1 MSLGVRNEVR
11 AREMPGRI
19 RDKTK
24 KVKQVHFWSRLVK
37 RKRKKQQKKKKR
49 INENWGTGWTKWW
62 TRTKFMC
69 KLFLERAR
77 QNKPAIPQKTFKVCC
92 SEQRLGISLSVWL
105 DTWGH
110 APGHAHPH
118 LQPWALPVAWPPSWE
133 MLAFSSLNSRFRLRV
148 VKSQYIQLLA
158 FTLWA
163 SPEGGSYIINTLKLT
178 GAPGAPYP
186 VSSLPR
192 VNHPSRLKEGL

>member
-19 RDKTK
+19 RDQTK

-37 RKRKKQQKKKKR
+37 RKRKKQQKKKKKR
-49 INENWGTGWTKWW
+49 KEWQTGV
-62 TRTKFMC
+62 
-69 KLFLERAR
+69 LAELNDR
-77 QNKPAIPQKTFKVCC
+77 QELSLCVSYFYKEQDKTNRLFKVCC

-118 LQPWALPVAWPPSWE
+118 LQPWALPAAWPPSWE
-133 MLAFSSLNSRFRLRV
+133 TLAFSSLNSRFRLRA
-148 VKSQYIQLLA
+148 VKSQYVQLLA
-158 FTLWA
+158 YPL
-163 SPEGGSYIINTLKLT
+163 SISRRRKLH
-178 GAPGAPYP
+178 Y
-186 VSSLPR
+186 
-192 VNHPSRLKEGL
+192 